1 MQTHPKAMLGPIR
14 TIFGLAAV
22 TLCLT
27 GVVFC
32 VPDGGSLPA
41 IEAREDTSFSA
52 IRGREPAIVLEE
64 VAYHLRPESSLPM
77 TTFFTSIETKGAS
90 DVQVFNRSDLSTV
103 VGGWGLPE
111 PKVSGVVQ
119 RIDEW
124 ITSTIADGIHDVIG
138 YTLKQVEQMSTS
150 LNMTTLLC
158 SIRVRQTGADHQWM
172 VELGHIAMITNT
184 EIAEYVQPTGPDGL
198 EMEAILDQAH
208 YDWAFKNIPVAKEFL
223 PAETTEVLERRVM
236 SDPRF
241 EMIMRSIQLFAETW
255 EKLAQA
261 LASNVTETVK
271 RKVCLG
277 FDSVAYHAESFVLQ
291 DVPSAKSGTV
301 LKRIIRANDLPPS
314 ANKGNILL
322 GVEYSDKFTW
332 VGENMIY
339 KDQKGN
345 QAFLFLAKHGNVY
358 KSGKGRNQKKRET
371 VDIIYSRVKSN
382 YLLAQDMLIVR
393 EQKSILGGIWKSDKT
408 YINHVPH
415 TLTPEDTQVLQMFW
429 QMIAYKQMAQ
439 ATRVTAPKMPNLKGL
454 CDRTMD

>member
-1 MQTHPKAMLGPIR
+1 MLGSIR
-14 TIFGLAAV
+14 TIFGIAAV

-27 GVVFC
+27 GVVFS
-32 VPDGGSLPA
+32 DAGSLLA

-52 IRGREPAIVLEE
+52 IRGREPAIVLQE
-64 VAYHLRPESSLPM
+64 VANHLRPESSLPLSA
-77 TTFFTSIETKGAS
+77 FFTMIETKGAS
-90 DVQVFNRSDLSTV
+90 DIQVFNRSDLSTV

-119 RIDEW
+119 TIEGW
-124 ITSTIADGIHDVIG
+124 IKNAIAAGVHDVIG
-138 YTLKQVEQMSTS
+138 HSLKQVEQKSTS
-150 LNMTTLLC
+150 LTMTTLIC

-172 VELGHIAMITNT
+172 VELGHIVMITET
-184 EIAEYVQPTGPDGL
+184 IMAEHVQPTGRDGL
-198 EMEAILDQAH
+198 EMEAILDQTH
-208 YDWAFKNIPVAKEFL
+208 FNWALENIPVAKEFL
-223 PAETTEVLERRVM
+223 PAEPTEVLERRVM
-236 SDPRF
+236 SDLRF
-241 EMIMRSIQLFAETW
+241 EMIMRSVQLFAETW

-261 LASNVTETVK
+261 LASNVTQSVR

-291 DVPSAKSGTV
+291 DVPRAKSGNA
-301 LKRIIRANDLPPS
+301 LKRIIRANDLPPA

-332 VGENMIY
+332 VGENMMY
-339 KDQKGN
+339 QDQKGN
-345 QAFLFLAKHGNVY
+345 QSFLFLAKHGNVY

-382 YLLAQDMLIVR
+382 YLLAQDMLVVR
-393 EQKSILGGIWKSDKT
+393 EQKSFLGGIWKSDKT
-408 YINHVPH
+408 YINHVPP
-415 TLTPEDTQVLQMFW
+415 TLTPADTQVLQMFW

-454 CDRTMD
+454 CDRSMD